1 MSKTPIIVFPSDI
14 KLKIIKFVIK
24 HFNNFTFG
32 SHTDITIKVNQ
43 PIPTKTIIAFSNFA
57 IRHKLELEIND
68 KTLTFKNPLNDE

>member
-1 MSKTPIIVFPSDI
+1 MSSKPIILFPSAT

-32 SHTDITIKVNQ
+32 SHTDINITVNQ

-57 IRHKLELEIND
+57 IRNKLELEIND
-68 KTLTFKNPLNDE
+68 KTLTFQNPLNNE